1 MGKRKMEMKE
11 AAQEKREKLS
21 RKTEGMKETKKFSLK
36 WRNDENKTICISLTV
51 FRVQIFCLI
60 R

>member
-1 MGKRKMEMKE
+1 MGERKVEIKE

-21 RKTEGMKETKKFSLK
+21 RKTERMKEMKKGSLK
-36 WRNDENKTICISLTV
+36 WRNDENKTIFISLIV

>member
-1 MGKRKMEMKE
+1 MGERKVEMKE

-21 RKTEGMKETKKFSLK
+21 RKTERMKEMKKGSLK
-36 WRNDENKTICISLTV
+36 WRNDETKTIFISLIV